1 MDPVLTHFH
10 HEFAFI
16 VKMLQ
21 LSRITNHLPGIQP
34 MGFNQPPYSS
44 GEIPVCFLHFK
55 NRSEAPQTEA
65 PVSVASRFLAPR
77 WRRRSDTHTH
87 THLHPCPRTPV
98 LFFGPCSLAPDW
110 LFASSKDPT
119 ITRPCRTPAPHEK
132 QLMCS
137 RGSIHLSGLPIRR
150 RSAFFLLFFT
160 SDSLCNWFALIR
172 VRNNEVPHVWRQRRR
187 NESKE
192 PPESLISIK
201 WLFGFTSPRWEPRRP
216 TPPPDEGAASA
227 AAVHSAA
234 RRRFNQARYTNSWW
248 GAATHT

>member
-1 MDPVLTHFH
+1 
-10 HEFAFI
+10 
-16 VKMLQ
+16 
-21 LSRITNHLPGIQP
+21 

-44 GEIPVCFLHFK
+44 GEISVCFLHFK

-77 WRRRSDTHTH
+77 WRRRSDTHTR

-119 ITRPCRTPAPHEK
+119 ITGPCRTPAPHEK

-150 RSAFFLLFFT
+150 RSASFIYFFYQRLTLQLV
-160 SDSLCNWFALIR
+160 SLSF
-172 VRNNEVPHVWRQRRR
+172 
-187 NESKE
+187 ESEITKCRTYGGKE
-192 PPESLISIK
+192 EEMSQKSLGI
-201 WLFGFTSPRWEPRRP
+201 L
-216 TPPPDEGAASA
+216 DQ
-227 AAVHSAA
+227 H
-234 RRRFNQARYTNSWW
+234 
-248 GAATHT
+248 

>member
-1 MDPVLTHFH
+1 
-10 HEFAFI
+10 
-16 VKMLQ
+16 MLQ

-150 RSAFFLLFFT
+150 RSAFFFFLPVT
-160 SDSLCNWFALIR
+160 HFAIGSLSFESEITKCRTYGGKEEEMSQRSL
-172 VRNNEVPHVWRQRRR
+172 RNP
-187 NESKE
+187 
-192 PPESLISIK
+192 
-201 WLFGFTSPRWEPRRP
+201 
-216 TPPPDEGAASA
+216 
-227 AAVHSAA
+227 
-234 RRRFNQARYTNSWW
+234 
-248 GAATHT
+248 